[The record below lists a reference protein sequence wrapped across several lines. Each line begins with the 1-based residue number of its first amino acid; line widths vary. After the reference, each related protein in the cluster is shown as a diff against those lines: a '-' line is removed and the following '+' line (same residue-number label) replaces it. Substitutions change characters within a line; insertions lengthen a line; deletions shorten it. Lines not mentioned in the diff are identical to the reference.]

1 MPVTDPTS
9 RRLLPLKHLRQLV
22 SRSAA
27 FQALTGLSPA
37 SAALARVHYAQV
49 KPEDVTKPFCIVGV
63 HEDRPTQERD
73 TLTSTRTEG
82 QVVLRFLDDITETD
96 DVDKKLF
103 TLGDAVSD
111 ICDEIFNDATGAY
124 GFRLMNGGEVSD
136 PMLSGEEENRSR
148 GFYVY
153 VEAVFSYWD

>member
-9 RRLLPLKHLRQLV
+9 RRLLPLKHFRIMV
-22 SRSAA
+22 SRSAS
-27 FQALTGLSPA
+27 FQSLTGLDEAGS
-37 SAALARVHYAQV
+37 LARCHYAQV
-49 KPEDVTKPFCIVGV
+49 KPEEVTKPFCIVGL

-103 TLGDAVSD
+103 TLGDSVSD
-111 ICDEIFNDATGAY
+111 ICDEIFEDATGPY
-124 GFRLMNGGEVSD
+124 GFRLMSGGEVSD

-148 GFYVY
+148 GFYAY
-153 VEAVFSYWD
+153 VEAVFPYWD